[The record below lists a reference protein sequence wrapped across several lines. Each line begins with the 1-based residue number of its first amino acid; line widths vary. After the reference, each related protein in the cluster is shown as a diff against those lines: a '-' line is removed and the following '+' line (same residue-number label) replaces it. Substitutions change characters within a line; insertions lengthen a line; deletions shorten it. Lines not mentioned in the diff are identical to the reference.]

1 MPNSRSVAKMPAAA
15 TAHNDNTEVSNDDF
29 KTMIDKKLNELKST
43 IISELTKNLK
53 VLIQSEFHNIIQAYK
68 DQLEEVRSTV
78 EMLQQLVT
86 NLKQENLYLKEKSR
100 KDQEDLEK
108 YCEENEQYSRNLC
121 LRIKN
126 IKK

>member
-1 MPNSRSVAKMPAAA
+1 MPNSRSVAKMPAAD
-15 TAHNDNTEVSNDDF
+15 TAHDDNIEVSNDDF
-29 KTMIDKKLNELKST
+29 KMMIDKKLNELKST

-53 VLIQSEFHNIIQAYK
+53 VLIQSEFQNITQEYK
-68 DQLEEVRSTV
+68 DQLEEVRSTE
-78 EMLQQLVT
+78 EMLQQLLT

-108 YCEENEQYSRNLC
+108 YCKENEQYSRSLC